1 MPAHVRRFSGVSN
14 DADSEY
20 PQQPK
25 RRKVS
30 ARNARFDAMIDTMN
44 AVRRPSTKD
53 IPRQTTK
60 SLSLIRL
67 HAPTGIAE
75 NDDSSEKSSRS
86 AV

>member
-20 PQQPK
+20 SQQAK

-30 ARNARFDAMIDTMN
+30 ERNSRFDAMIDTMN
-44 AVRRPSTKD
+44 AVRRPTKD
-53 IPRQTTK
+53 IPRQTNK
-60 SLSLIRL
+60 SLSVIKL
-67 HAPTGIAE
+67 HAPTVIAE
-75 NDDSSEKSSRS
+75 NDDSSEQSSRS

>member
-20 PQQPK
+20 SQQAK

-30 ARNARFDAMIDTMN
+30 ERNSRFDAMIDTMN
-44 AVRRPSTKD
+44 AVRRPTKD

-60 SLSLIRL
+60 SLSVIKL
-67 HAPTGIAE
+67 HAPTVIAE
-75 NDDSSEKSSRS
+75 NDDSSEQSSRS